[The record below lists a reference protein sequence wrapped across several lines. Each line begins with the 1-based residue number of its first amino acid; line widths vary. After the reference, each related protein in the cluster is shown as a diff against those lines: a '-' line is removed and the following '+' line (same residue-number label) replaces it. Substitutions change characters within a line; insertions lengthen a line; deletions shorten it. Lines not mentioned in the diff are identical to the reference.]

1 MTTAKK
7 SPLGRSR
14 VYNLVLVI
22 TALSFIFW
30 GCVIVLFPFIPALLW
45 GVILC
50 LTTWP
55 AYEWLREKLNNRPTL
70 SASLMTTLLAL
81 CFIAPVLFL
90 INSLADHF
98 AGAKGLVIKVIE
110 KSAGDPP
117 AWIADLPGVG
127 SQLASMWTEHLG
139 SQDALVRAIQ
149 KYAEPVS
156 NTLLGAG
163 ANVGRGALD
172 LLIGILIA
180 YFFFRHGEAVA
191 KQLRVLLDRFIG
203 ERAQRLL
210 DVCKNTM
217 IGVVYGMLGTA
228 FVQGTLVG
236 IGFVIAGIPG
246 AAFWGMLA
254 FFASFLPMGPS
265 IIWIPAAIWL
275 FVESQIGMGLFLI
288 IWGVMVGSIDN
299 IVRPYFIGFGI
310 ALPFLLVLLGVFG
323 GIAAFGF
330 IGMFIGPTLLAIAYS
345 LISEWSSSDTPIIS
359 AAEKTAPPK
368 KTAAK
373 KKTPAKKK
381 TVKKKP
387 AKA

>member
-1 MTTAKK
+1 MATAKK
-7 SPLGRSR
+7 SPIGRSR

-22 TALSFIFW
+22 AALSFIFW
-30 GCVIVLFPFIPALLW
+30 GCIIVLFPFLPALLW
-45 GVILC
+45 GIILS

-55 AYEWLREKLNNRPTL
+55 AYNWLREKIKDRPTL
-70 SASLMTTLLAL
+70 SASLMTILLAL

-90 INSLADHF
+90 VNSLADHF
-98 AGAKGLVIKVIE
+98 VGAKGLIIKVVE
-110 KSAGDPP
+110 KSAEGPP
-117 AWIADLPGVG
+117 SWLSDLPGLG
-127 SQLASMWTEHLG
+127 PHLSTMWTEHLG
-139 SQDALVRAIQ
+139 SQEALVNAIQ

-163 ANVGRGALD
+163 ANVGRGAFD
-172 LLIGILIA
+172 LLIGIMIA
-180 YFFFRHGEAVA
+180 YFFFRHGEVVA
-191 KQLRVLLDRFIG
+191 KQLRILLDRFIG

-228 FVQGTLVG
+228 FVQGMLVG

-275 FVESQIGMGLFLI
+275 FAESQIGMGIFLI
-288 IWGVMVGSIDN
+288 VWGVMVGSIDN

-345 LISEWSSSDTPIIS
+345 LISEWSSGDTPIIS
-359 AAEKTAPPK
+359 AALKTAPPK
-368 KTAAK
+368 EKAPAK
-373 KKTPAKKK
+373 KKAAKKK
-381 TVKKKP
+381 TVK
-387 AKA
+387 A